1 LAPNARLGRRPSGPG
16 IWKHNESQ
24 PDKNEK
30 GASNLQQPCLSF
42 IHFPHDNKAEPLP
55 PLKAAL
61 WQPCNGTR
69 RLIDARELPM
79 RSSICHHSEQP
90 MNSKIYSDPRVD
102 SVSSTL
108 RLKPVF
114 RSPKRVT
121 ITLPNATFEELQ
133 SRADGEGRS
142 LSNLAAFLLESSLQ
156 PPVPETPTASVQQ
169 RPLDRRFH

>member
-1 LAPNARLGRRPSGPG
+1 
-16 IWKHNESQ
+16 
-24 PDKNEK
+24 
-30 GASNLQQPCLSF
+30 
-42 IHFPHDNKAEPLP
+42 
-55 PLKAAL
+55 
-61 WQPCNGTR
+61 
-69 RLIDARELPM
+69 
-79 RSSICHHSEQP
+79 

-121 ITLPNATFEELQ
+121 ITLPNATFEALQ